1 MALRITFGPGE
12 WENTG
17 LVYAYSWRFREL
29 PRFRQE
35 KDCIANSAKQG
46 DPGDY
51 DYMGLMLPETYT
63 AGAKIGIRCAFE
75 EAAAPML
82 ILSGENETDENGIL
96 RTLEYYEIVIWKNG
110 LNVWRHH
117 TERRNTTHYKVLG
130 AVFPLRQEEEHILN
144 MEVREK
150 RLVMDVDGHR
160 LDLFVHDLPDRF
172 TLGYTACEG
181 ICRLYEMTVQN
192 A

>member
-96 RTLEYYEIVIWKNG
+96 RTLEYY
-110 LNVWRHH
+110 
-117 TERRNTTHYKVLG
+117 
-130 AVFPLRQEEEHILN
+130 
-144 MEVREK
+144 
-150 RLVMDVDGHR
+150 
-160 LDLFVHDLPDRF
+160 
-172 TLGYTACEG
+172 
-181 ICRLYEMTVQN
+181 
-192 A
+192 

>member
-75 EAAAPML
+75 NNYLLSRSAASFVYAC
-82 ILSGENETDENGIL
+82 
-96 RTLEYYEIVIWKNG
+96 
-110 LNVWRHH
+110 LNNVYIR
-117 TERRNTTHYKVLG
+117 KV
-130 AVFPLRQEEEHILN
+130 
-144 MEVREK
+144 
-150 RLVMDVDGHR
+150 
-160 LDLFVHDLPDRF
+160 
-172 TLGYTACEG
+172 
-181 ICRLYEMTVQN
+181 
-192 A
+192 